1 MGASIQGRNA
11 GRKRRKL
18 MNEINVTP
26 MVDVML
32 VLLIIFMITSP
43 MLVAGI
49 EVDLPQTES
58 TPISG
63 SFKPLVI
70 SIDKNEELYL
80 FETIISKDTL
90 IVPLVLLVSVSTANV
105 RWNWHR
111 SVLGY
116 RPRDVRILSGSEFDD
131 DALESTLRWDY
142 FRYERI
148 AKTDASN

>member
-1 MGASIQGRNA
+1 MGASIQGRENG

-49 EVDLPQTES
+49 EVDLPKTES
-58 TPISG
+58 APISG

-90 IVPLVLLVSVSTANV
+90 IDRLKEITKENK
-105 RWNWHR
+105 
-111 SVLGY
+111 
-116 RPRDVRILSGSEFDD
+116 DTRIFVKGDKSISYGVIVETMSRIQSAGFTKV
-131 DALESTLRWDY
+131 ALISDIKY
-142 FRYERI
+142 
-148 AKTDASN
+148 KK

>member
-32 VLLIIFMITSP
+32 VLLIIFMITSQ

-58 TPISG
+58 APISG

-80 FETIISKDTL
+80 FETLISKDTL
-90 IVPLVLLVSVSTANV
+90 IDKLKEITKENK
-105 RWNWHR
+105 
-111 SVLGY
+111 
-116 RPRDVRILSGSEFDD
+116 DTRIFVKGDKSISYGVIVETMSRIQSAGFSKV
-131 DALESTLRWDY
+131 ALISD
-142 FRYERI
+142 I
-148 AKTDASN
+148 KHK

>member
-1 MGASIQGRNA
+1 MGASIQGRDT

-58 TPISG
+58 APISG
-63 SFKPLVI
+63 SDKPLVL
-70 SIDKNEELYL
+70 SIDKNERLFL
-80 FETIISKDTL
+80 FETLTTKDNLVGKLKEITKENKDTR
-90 IVPLVLLVSVSTANV
+90 IFVKGDKSVSYGVIVETMAHIKNAGFTKV
-105 RWNWHR
+105 
-111 SVLGY
+111 
-116 RPRDVRILSGSEFDD
+116 
-131 DALESTLRWDY
+131 AL
-142 FRYERI
+142 I
-148 AKTDASN
+148 ADIKHK

>member
-1 MGASIQGRNA
+1 MGASIQGRGNG

-49 EVDLPQTES
+49 EVDLPKTES
-58 TPISG
+58 APISG

-80 FETIISKDTL
+80 FETMISKDTL
-90 IVPLVLLVSVSTANV
+90 IDKLKEITKENK
-105 RWNWHR
+105 
-111 SVLGY
+111 
-116 RPRDVRILSGSEFDD
+116 DTRIFVKGDKSISYGVIVETMSRIQSAGFTKV
-131 DALESTLRWDY
+131 ALISDIKY
-142 FRYERI
+142 
-148 AKTDASN
+148 KK